1 MINDLSPKQFR
12 DYINIHE
19 VTLVDVREDW
29 ELEICQIDGSICM
42 PMSNINVTIME
53 LDKENGIALYCH
65 HGIRSMQA
73 ANILMSKGFR
83 LLVNLHGGI
92 DAWAREIDAS
102 MARY

>member
-29 ELEICQIDGSICM
+29 EFEICQIDGSICM
-42 PMSNINVTIME
+42 PMSNINATFMK
-53 LDKENGIALYCH
+53 LNKENGIALYCH
-65 HGIRSMQA
+65 HGLRSMQA

-83 LLVNLHGGI
+83 VINKSPRR
-92 DAWAREIDAS
+92 D
-102 MARY
+102 